1 MDFVCTR
8 EAGDGDGGVCR
19 VTGEVDI
26 SNADQISGRAA
37 EALNAYGTPLVIDF
51 SGVTFMDSS
60 GLRALVAIRKHAIRR
75 GAWSGVELRGIP
87 RRVLRMMTTA
97 ECASFYHHHPG

>member
-1 MDFVCTR
+1 MDLVCTR
-8 EAGDGDGGVCR
+8 EAGDRGGGICR

-26 SNADQISGRAA
+26 SNADELSDHAL
-37 EALNAYGTPLVIDF
+37 EALKANGTPLVIDF

-75 GAWSGVELRGIP
+75 GVWSGVELRGVP
-87 RRVLRMMTTA
+87 RRVLRLMTTA
-97 ECASFYHHHPG
+97 ECASFYHDHPG

>member
-8 EAGDGDGGVCR
+8 DAGTVGGGICR

-26 SNADQISGRAA
+26 SNADELSDHAA
-37 EALNAYGTPLVIDF
+37 EVLKAHGTPLVIDF
-51 SGVTFMDSS
+51 SGVTFVDSS

-75 GAWSGVELRGIP
+75 GVWDGVELRGVA
-87 RRVLRMMTTA
+87 RRVLRMMTTT